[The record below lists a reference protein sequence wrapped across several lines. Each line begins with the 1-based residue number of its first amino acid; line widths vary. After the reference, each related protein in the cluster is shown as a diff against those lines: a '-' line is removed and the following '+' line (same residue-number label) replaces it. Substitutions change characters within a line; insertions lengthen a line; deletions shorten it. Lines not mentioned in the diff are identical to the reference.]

1 MLAARDRGLYGTITN
16 PDKLQDDQD
25 PSITIVSGV
34 KHLGGAPLTQKIEEW
49 HDRNNAVYNQLLLCI
64 SPELQTA
71 IDATDVAA
79 NAWMILIGKF
89 ESKDPSKVSIVRTR
103 YENYHMVEGQ
113 QVTSY
118 LTVMKE
124 FRSQLDRMGES
135 IPDSMHAATILH
147 NLLESWRSIAQMI
160 QMISNNVDKIE
171 DKFEAHEVDLN
182 TIELPRHS
190 LPDPTR
196 H

>member
-1 MLAARDRGLYGTITN
+1 M
-16 PDKLQDDQD
+16 
-25 PSITIVSGV
+25 
-34 KHLGGAPLTQKIEEW
+34 
-49 HDRNNAVYNQLLLCI
+49 YNQLLLCI
-64 SPELQTA
+64 SPELHTA

-79 NAWMILIGKF
+79 NAWTILIGKF

-135 IPDSMHAATILH
+135 IPDSTHAATILR
-147 NLLESWRSIAQMI
+147 NLPESWRSIAQ
-160 QMISNNVDKIE
+160 
-171 DKFEAHEVDLN
+171 
-182 TIELPRHS
+182 TI
-190 LPDPTR
+190 
-196 H
+196 